1 MGQGIGIGRERGS
14 ADEGKLLIRNK
25 FGNLFI
31 LDYDKSSVA
40 GEVRGVGKVKRR
52 PGHIGNPRL
61 DIGKMAIRGSIVTI
75 QSWICRG
82 PPSKLPPA
90 TRSDIS

>member
-40 GEVRGVGKVKRR
+40 GEVRKVKRR
-52 PGHIGNPRL
+52 PIGVNPRHDPVL
-61 DIGKMAIRGSIVTI
+61 DMQR
-75 QSWICRG
+75 
-82 PPSKLPPA
+82 PSVQIA
-90 TRSDIS
+90 TCNKV

>member
-61 DIGKMAIRGSIVTI
+61 DIGNPRLDCHDPVLDILFFHMRVD
-75 QSWICRG
+75 G
-82 PPSKLPPA
+82 P
-90 TRSDIS
+90 R